1 MTDLRPRCM
10 GPKELLRECLFFFTE
25 EDYRREYEEIDL
37 TANDEEEEE
46 KTACASK
53 KEVKCSPAI
62 RKVKNGN
69 DDVILPI
76 GWDRMEKDEMIA
88 AFMQI
93 NKGKEIPEYLLSNLR
108 EASYPASKTNSGTDS
123 FLAAE
128 GEDIDHRKS
137 IFDPQDDV
145 KGRKEKCSA
154 TGCHWTCTDP
164 GCKSA
169 LSSRANLYRHV
180 EDGQEVDTSET
191 STGVGE
197 PSKKPVARKSTTT
210 AKKPELSSVKRWELE
225 GTIFQS
231 DIKRVPT
238 KKFRPHSC
246 SSDCLAEPQYQYREA
261 EHKQLNTLQIPLALG
276 WERQLAKPRAGGRKR
291 VFYTAPCGRR
301 MRSLDDTHRYLT
313 CV

>member
-1 MTDLRPRCM
+1 MLVSTQFLIFLVLSEYQLFTDQVFEVMTDLRPSYM

-108 EASYPASKTNSGTDS
+108 EASYPASNSYSGTGPI
-123 FLAAE
+123 LAAE
-128 GEDIDHRKS
+128 GKDVDHRKS
-137 IFDPQDDV
+137 I
-145 KGRKEKCSA
+145 
-154 TGCHWTCTDP
+154 
-164 GCKSA
+164 
-169 LSSRANLYRHV
+169 
-180 EDGQEVDTSET
+180 SE
-191 STGVGE
+191 G
-197 PSKKPVARKSTTT
+197 
-210 AKKPELSSVKRWELE
+210 
-225 GTIFQS
+225 
-231 DIKRVPT
+231 
-238 KKFRPHSC
+238 
-246 SSDCLAEPQYQYREA
+246 
-261 EHKQLNTLQIPLALG
+261 
-276 WERQLAKPRAGGRKR
+276 
-291 VFYTAPCGRR
+291 
-301 MRSLDDTHRYLT
+301 
-313 CV
+313 